1 MYLCS
6 SPAQARHLPFGL
18 VLSAVVLVLVSGP
31 GAAEPP
37 PNVILFVPDG
47 LRSGMVSMETAPAL
61 ASLAR
66 EGVTFSNSHSVYP
79 TLTMPNAAALATGH
93 YPGDTGVFGNSFL
106 LPFALR
112 SAAGSRIPQIENDAI
127 LGELDEQMGGSFVPQ
142 ATLLALARRA
152 GYSTAVIGKH
162 GPALLQD
169 HLARDGRSTIVIDD
183 VTGASNGVPLAPD
196 VAAAIVAAGLP
207 VTTPSRGDN
216 ARAGNFDTPG
226 TTTANV
232 AQQNWVAD
240 VATRVLLP
248 LFKSR
253 GRPFMLVYWSRDPD
267 GSQHN
272 NGDGFLRLEPG
283 INGPT
288 SLAGIRNADGNLRRL
303 REALAALE
311 LAATTNIMVAADH
324 GFSTVSRESAT
335 SPAAR
340 RRYADVVPGQLPQ
353 GFVALDLAEALGLP
367 LWDPGRQNRR
377 VGPDE
382 HTNGNG
388 VIGADPAAPEMIVV
402 GDGGMALIYLPGA
415 SARVLARRTVTAL
428 MAQDYVSGV
437 FVDDALGSVDGTLPL
452 SAIRLVGRAAT
463 PRPSIVVNLRSFSTG
478 CKPET
483 NCSATVS
490 NAQQQ
495 GQGHHG
501 GFGRGETFNFM
512 AAVGPSFKAGF
523 VDAMPVGNVDV
534 HPTLARILRLPRE
547 PRGTLTGRVIE
558 EALVN
563 GRLARVTVKTLQS
576 KPGPGGLRTVLRY
589 QEVGGVRYFDAA
601 GFPGRTVGVPG
612 AQGPSARP

>member
-1 MYLCS
+1 MYPPS
-6 SPAQARHLPFGL
+6 SPAQARRLPLGL
-18 VLSAVVLVLVSGP
+18 ILSVVGLLLVSGTR
-31 GAAEPP
+31 AAEPP

-66 EGVTFSNSHSVYP
+66 DGVSFRNSHSVYP

-112 SAAGSRIPQIENDAI
+112 SAGGSHIPQIENDAV

-142 ATLLALARRA
+142 STVLELARRA

-169 HLARDGRSTIVIDD
+169 HKARDGRGTIVIDD
-183 VTGASNGVPLAPD
+183 VTGAANGVPLAPE
-196 VAAAIVAAGLP
+196 VAAAIAAAGLP
-207 VTTPSRGDN
+207 LATPSRGDN
-216 ARAGNFDTPG
+216 ARAGNFETPG
-226 TTTANV
+226 TTTANLT
-232 AQQNWVAD
+232 QQAWIVE

-253 GRPFMLVYWSRDPD
+253 GRPFVMVYWSRDPD

-272 NGDGFLRLEPG
+272 QGDSFLRLQPG

-288 SLAGIRNADGNLRRL
+288 ALAGIRNADGNLRRL
-303 REALAALE
+303 REALATLGLTAS
-311 LAATTNIMVAADH
+311 TNIIVAADH
-324 GFSTVSRESAT
+324 GFSTVSRQSAT

-340 RRYADVVPGQLPQ
+340 RRYADVVPGRLPQ
-353 GFVALDLAEALGLP
+353 GFVAMDLAEALGLP

-377 VGPDE
+377 VGPDD

-388 VIGADPAAPEMIVV
+388 VIGNAPATPEAIVV

-415 SARVLARRTVTAL
+415 SARTVARRAVAAL
-428 MAQDYVSGV
+428 MTQDYVSGV
-437 FVDDALGSVDGTLPL
+437 FVDDALGSIDGTLPL

-463 PRPSIVVNLRSFSTG
+463 PRPAMVVNLRSFSTG
-478 CKPET
+478 CEIET
-483 NCSATVS
+483 NCSAMVS
-490 NAQQQ
+490 NAQQE

-501 GFGRGETFNFM
+501 GFGRAETFNFM
-512 AAVGPSFKAGF
+512 AAAGPSFKKGF
-523 VDAMPVGNVDV
+523 VDTMPVGNVDV
-534 HPTLARILRLPRE
+534 HPTMAKILRLPRE
-547 PRGTLTGRVIE
+547 PGGALTGRVLE

-563 GRLARVTVKTLQS
+563 GQTARVTVKTLES

-589 QEVGGVRYFDAA
+589 QEVRGVRYFDAA
-601 GFPGRTVGVPG
+601 GFPGRTVGLPS
-612 AQGPSARP
+612 GP